1 MTKIIIFYVILDLL
15 TSINTFLH
23 ICTHT
28 FTHLLQISYA
38 ANYDKL

>member
-15 TSINTFLH
+15 TSIHTFLH